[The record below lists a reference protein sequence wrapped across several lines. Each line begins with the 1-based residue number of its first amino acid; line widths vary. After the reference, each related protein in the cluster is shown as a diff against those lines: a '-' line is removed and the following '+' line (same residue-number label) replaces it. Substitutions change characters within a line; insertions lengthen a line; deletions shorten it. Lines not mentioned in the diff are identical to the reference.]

1 VFNAGS
7 EPAVCPVVVVVD
19 DPAGV
24 VAAGCGHHGHAAV
37 AAVTKD
43 LAIGAEQVRRG
54 ATATMTSLRLPGQQ
68 RPATTTRR
76 R

>member
-1 VFNAGS
+1 MFNAGS

-54 ATATMTSLRLPGQQ
+54 AAATMSSLRLPGQ
-68 RPATTTRR
+68 RPATMTRR